1 MRTKKNK
8 SLTLTEISYELN
20 NGNIAILEN
29 ISIEDEEGLKISEL
43 IQRDYSIYEQ
53 LILGSL
59 NGSKRYDWNLGFLLR
74 GLDVEI
80 LISVLENHQEKL
92 AKLES
97 LSWALG
103 ELGIDDERIIVF
115 LLNTC
120 KFCYNYDA
128 WWCAAEALEKLKH
141 GDAVDIKKR
150 TLKDENWQELEF
162 CFENLSERASVI
174 GILKHARLDNTE
186 DIIVPRCREKLESE
200 NKYEVQNAVWLLER
214 LRIDD
219 DETIESLFK
228 LYEKAEDK
236 SNTLKPRIVEAFGR
250 IASPETREVL
260 EDALL
265 NAKYYRTR
273 AYAAM
278 GLGKIGNIKSED
290 ILKKALKVEKDNN
303 VVGFISNALYEIKD
317 KTKNNLNELSRS
329 HRWPEN
335 GMIYD
340 NSDSWYSNTEIY
352 EGFSNAEDPLN
363 VSFEYAISNIHNA
376 PEKVIDL
383 GCGTGRFAM
392 FLAQEISNV
401 KEIYA
406 IDSNKAMVEHLGRK
420 LRKNRR
426 FSKKIFPK
434 LANIQDL
441 PFEDASIDC
450 IVSSWAFPSKIWD
463 LKLCLTQ
470 LMEVYR
476 VLKPG
481 GQLIT
486 LGWDE
491 SFRDELSKLWY
502 HYVPEPDYFRES
514 FESWRKRRIAKI
526 KSPRNCHLTFVK
538 KNVQVPLL
546 FTNPEDAAYILGFL
560 FGFTAGEDISKQS
573 RREFSINVG
582 ITNDSK
588 EDLFNSIEK
597 LNRDIAEI
605 KPA

>member
-1 MRTKKNK
+1 MKTNK
-8 SLTLTEISYELN
+8 ALNIAEIACELN
-20 NGNIAILEN
+20 NGNIAILNEISLEN
-29 ISIEDEEGLKISEL
+29 EDGLKIAES
-43 IQRDYSIYEQ
+43 IIKDYSIYEQ

-59 NGSKRYDWNLGFLLR
+59 NGYNRYDWNLGFLLR
-74 GLDVEI
+74 GLDLEI
-80 LISVLENHQEKL
+80 LISVVDNHQEKL
-92 AKLES
+92 AQLES

-103 ELGIDDERIIVF
+103 ELGIDDERIISF
-115 LLNTC
+115 LQNTC
-120 KFCYNYDA
+120 EICSNYDA

-150 TLKDENWQELEF
+150 TLKDNCWKDLEY
-162 CFENLSERASVI
+162 CFDNLSERASII

-186 DIIVPRCREKLESE
+186 NIIVPKCREKIKSK
-200 NKYEVQNAVWLLER
+200 NKHEVQNAVWLLER
-214 LRIDD
+214 LRVDD
-219 DETIESLFK
+219 EETIESLFK
-228 LYEKAEDK
+228 LYEEAEDK
-236 SNTLKPRIVEAFGR
+236 STTLKPRIVEAFGR
-250 IASPETREVL
+250 IAAPETRGVL

-278 GLGKIGNIKSED
+278 GLGKIGNIKSVD
-290 ILKKALKVEKDNN
+290 ILKKALEVELDGN
-303 VVGFISNALYEIKD
+303 VVGFISNALYEIND

-340 NSDSWYSNTEIY
+340 DSDSWYSNTEIY

-363 VSFEYAISNIHNA
+363 VCFEYAISTIQNI
-376 PEKVIDL
+376 PEKILDL
-383 GCGTGRFAM
+383 GCGTGRFSM
-392 FLAQEISNV
+392 FLANEISQI
-401 KEIYA
+401 KEIHA
-406 IDSNKAMVEHLGRK
+406 IDSNKEMVEHFERK
-420 LRKNRR
+420 LKKHRR
-426 FSKKIFPK
+426 LSKKIFPL
-434 LANIQDL
+434 LAKIQDL
-441 PFEDASIDC
+441 PFDDNSIDC
-450 IVSSWAFPSKIWD
+450 VVSSWAFPSKMWD
-463 LKLCLTQ
+463 LKLSLIQLT
-470 LMEVYR
+470 EVHR

-514 FESWRKRRIAKI
+514 FETWRKRRIGKI

-538 KNVQVPLL
+538 TNIQVPLL
-546 FTNPEDAAYILGFL
+546 FNSPEEAAYIIGFL

-582 ITNDSK
+582 VTNDTK
-588 EDLFNSIEK
+588 ENLSNSIEK
-597 LNRDIAEI
+597 LKRDIDKVNSA
-605 KPA
+605 